1 MQGQDMVPYGTQRAS
16 ALAPLYDAA
25 LALLAREG
33 RWRAALTAQVAPEA
47 HDVILDGFCG
57 AGALS
62 FALARANPGAEI
74 VGLDPRPAV
83 IAQARARAAE
93 TGVRVSFVEGAPRD
107 AALYLGVRMP
117 TQVVL
122 TLTGAPGAVDRL
134 AELQGARA
142 IMDPAGLLHV
152 IDHGR
157 ARSPLMRLAAASRR
171 VDPVET
177 ATMIRAAGFVAVE
190 ETAAWSTPA
199 GPIAL
204 FRARAT

>member
-1 MQGQDMVPYGTQRAS
+1 
-16 ALAPLYDAA
+16 
-25 LALLAREG
+25 
-33 RWRAALTAQVAPEA
+33 
-47 HDVILDGFCG
+47 
-57 AGALS
+57 
-62 FALARANPGAEI
+62 
-74 VGLDPRPAV
+74 
-83 IAQARARAAE
+83 
-93 TGVRVSFVEGAPRD
+93 
-107 AALYLGVRMP
+107 MP